1 MRDPI
6 TAQQF
11 HDSDGID
18 DWRVVTLGASAVY
31 RTASFTEGA
40 SFASRIA
47 AIADELDHHPDVD
60 LRARRVAIR
69 TTTHSEKSLTEL
81 DVLLAQRIQSVAREF
96 GLDPDPAA
104 VQTVFLAID
113 APHNVE
119 AVRDFWQAA
128 LGYRQRREHELLDP
142 LRRNPLV
149 WFNDKPHRPGR
160 NRLHVDISVPHDVAE
175 ARVQAVLDAGGRLL
189 GDKHAPAWWS
199 MIDADGNVADIATWQ
214 GR

>member
-6 TAQQF
+6 TAEQF

-40 SFASRIA
+40 EFASRIA

-69 TTTHSEKSLTEL
+69 TTTHSEESLTEL
-81 DVLLAQRIQSVAREF
+81 DVLLAQRIQSVAREL
-96 GLDPDPAA
+96 GLEPDPAA

-113 APHNVE
+113 APHNFE

-128 LGYRQRREHELLDP
+128 LGYRQRHQHELVDP

-149 WFNDKPHRPGR
+149 WFNDKEHRPGR

-175 ARVQAVLDAGGRLL
+175 SRVQAVLDTGGRLL
-189 GDKHAPAWWS
+189 GDRYAPAWWS
-199 MIDADGNVADIATWQ
+199 LIDVDGNVADIATWQ

>member
-96 GLDPDPAA
+96 GLEPDPAA

-149 WFNDKPHRPGR
+149 WFNDKPRRPGR

>member
-60 LRARRVAIR
+60 LRYASVTVR
-69 TTTHSEKSLTEL
+69 TTTHSEGGLT
-81 DVLLAQRIQSVAREF
+81 D
-96 GLDPDPAA
+96 
-104 VQTVFLAID
+104 
-113 APHNVE
+113 
-119 AVRDFWQAA
+119 
-128 LGYRQRREHELLDP
+128 
-142 LRRNPLV
+142 
-149 WFNDKPHRPGR
+149 
-160 NRLHVDISVPHDVAE
+160 HDVAL
-175 ARVQAVLDAGGRLL
+175 ALRITRAADQL
-189 GDKHAPAWWS
+189 GFAPE
-199 MIDADGNVADIATWQ
+199 
-214 GR
+214 R